1 MEGTPSVEVKK
12 KKKMVAWYVCGG
24 IVVLCIAAFFVY
36 QKGVEILLRRQMEN
50 LWANNFSMESISFDP
65 WTSTVELKKMVWKN
79 PHQYSK
85 GGKAITVDEGSA
97 NLNAWAL
104 FRHVVHFEEVKVR
117 NVALNFEFRKD
128 PTRITDLLSM
138 FHDGPGINIWDAIVP
153 EKEEEEEKEEEAEQN
168 VKEKAESAPTKASG
182 VWYYRVDHLEITG
195 TRVSLQSLQKVDL
208 MIKTAVATMTAK
220 FVPEQW
226 SSKLGGVVS
235 KILEKH
241 ISKSVTEFLQ
251 KGWEL
256 PDYKIDSL
264 GQGDHST
271 LGQISQEVAKRH
283 LNETKQFF
291 QKKKDE
297 CIAKVKG
304 WIVPTVKKLIQKWE
318 KLTGKKKQKKDTANV
333 GKELET
339 MDHAE

>member
-1 MEGTPSVEVKK
+1 MRLSCKAMRGSDRMTETLAKIKQKELHHGRNTVCRSEEKE
-12 KKKMVAWYVCGG
+12 KMVAWYVCGG

-138 FHDGPGINIWDAIVP
+138 F
-153 EKEEEEEKEEEAEQN
+153 
-168 VKEKAESAPTKASG
+168 S
-182 VWYYRVDHLEITG
+182 
-195 TRVSLQSLQKVDL
+195 
-208 MIKTAVATMTAK
+208 
-220 FVPEQW
+220 
-226 SSKLGGVVS
+226 
-235 KILEKH
+235 
-241 ISKSVTEFLQ
+241 
-251 KGWEL
+251 
-256 PDYKIDSL
+256 
-264 GQGDHST
+264 
-271 LGQISQEVAKRH
+271 
-283 LNETKQFF
+283 
-291 QKKKDE
+291 
-297 CIAKVKG
+297 
-304 WIVPTVKKLIQKWE
+304 
-318 KLTGKKKQKKDTANV
+318 
-333 GKELET
+333 
-339 MDHAE
+339 

>member
-1 MEGTPSVEVKK
+1 MEGTSSVEVKK

-24 IVVLCIAAFFVY
+24 ILVLCIVAFFVY

-85 GGKAITVDEGSA
+85 GKKAITVDEVSA

-104 FRHVVHFEEVKVR
+104 FRHVIHFEEVKVR

-128 PTRITDLLSM
+128 PTRLTDLLSM
-138 FHDGPGINIWDAIVP
+138 IHDGPGINVWDAIVP
-153 EKEEEEEKEEEAEQN
+153 EKEEEEEEDAEQN
-168 VKEKAESAPTKASG
+168 VKEKAESASAKASG
-182 VWYYRVDHLEITG
+182 VWYYRIDHLEITG
-195 TRVSLQSLQKVDL
+195 TRVSLLRLQKLDL
-208 MIKTAVATMTAK
+208 LIKGAVATITAK
-220 FVPEQW
+220 VVPEQW
-226 SSKLGGVVS
+226 ASKLGGIVG
-235 KILEKH
+235 KMLENH
-241 ISKSVTEFLQ
+241 ISKSVTERLQ
-251 KGWEL
+251 KGWTL
-256 PDYKIDSL
+256 PDYKIDNL
-264 GQGDHST
+264 GQNDRST

-297 CIAKVKG
+297 YIAKLKG
-304 WIVPTVKKLIQKWE
+304 WIGPKVEKLIQKWE

-333 GKELET
+333 EKELET
-339 MDHAE
+339 MEHVE